1 MRLREAAHAQLI
13 FSFRKIL
20 KPLIRILLRAGVPYL
35 EFREVIKG
43 AYVEAAV
50 RDGIRGHKGQITR
63 AMLSDYTGVSL
74 ADVSR
79 FIDDDSLLAPPQ
91 TTNEAIITEVLHI
104 WCTDSFYLG
113 PYGMPLELDLEET
126 PGRNLTTLIY
136 QADPTADPQ
145 VILNDMVEYG
155 IVKQVGTRHY
165 RATSRSN
172 LYTDIMTPQA
182 LEYFGRTITDLAN
195 TLEHNIGAPAAG
207 KRLQR
212 SVVADGGMPEY
223 ALPEFEAL
231 LKDKV
236 QKLLV
241 DIDDWLSANK
251 AHWVEP
257 GRTVHTGLTVFHYIA
272 QPYEHTPLSA
282 LQPRN
287 RSTDRFQAWV
297 GHPEKLDPSEK
308 VPDPLEN

>member
-1 MRLREAAHAQLI
+1 MRLREAARAQLI

-20 KPLIRILLRAGVPYL
+20 KPLIRILLRAGIPYL
-35 EFREVIKG
+35 EFREVIQG

-50 RDGIRGHKGQITR
+50 RDGIRGHKGPITR

-74 ADVSR
+74 ADVNR
-79 FIDDDSLLAPPQ
+79 FVDDDSLLAPPQ
-91 TTNEAIITEVLHI
+91 STNEAIITEVLHI

-136 QADPTADPQ
+136 QADPTADPR

-155 IVKQVGTRHY
+155 IVKQVGAHHY

-182 LEYFGRTITDLAN
+182 LEYFGRTVTDLAN
-195 TLEHNIGAPAAG
+195 TLEHNIGAAASA

-257 GRTVHTGLTVFHYIA
+257 GRVVHTGLTVFHYIT
-272 QPYEHTPLSA
+272 QPYEHIPLSA
-282 LQPRN
+282 LQPADKRV
-287 RSTDRFQAWV
+287 DQFAAWI
-297 GHPEKLDPSEK
+297 GSPEKIQRAESL
-308 VPDPLEN
+308 PD

>member
-1 MRLREAAHAQLI
+1 MRLREAARAQLI

-50 RDGIRGHKGQITR
+50 RDGIRGHKGHITR

-74 ADVSR
+74 ADVNR

-136 QADPTADPQ
+136 KADPTADPK
-145 VILNDMVEYG
+145 VILKDMVEYG
-155 IVKQVGTRHY
+155 IVKEVGTRHY

-195 TLEHNIGAPAAG
+195 TLEHNIGAAPAA

-251 AHWVEP
+251 PHWVEP
-257 GRTVHTGLTVFHYIA
+257 GRIIHTGLTTYHYIT
-272 QPYEHTPLSA
+272 QTSDHTPLSA
-282 LQPRN
+282 LQPRD
-287 RSTDRFQAWV
+287 RRLDRFQAWV
-297 GHPEKLDPSEK
+297 GTPESPPKASLKD
-308 VPDPLEN
+308 

>member
-1 MRLREAAHAQLI
+1 MRLREAARAQLI

-20 KPLIRILLRAGVPYL
+20 KPLIRILLRAGIPYL

-50 RDGIRGHKGQITR
+50 RDGIRGHKGPITR

-79 FIDDDSLLAPPQ
+79 FIDDDGLLAPPQ
-91 TTNEAIITEVLHI
+91 QTNEAIITEVLHI

-136 QADPTADPQ
+136 QADPTADPRI
-145 VILNDMVEYG
+145 ILNDMVEYG
-155 IVKQVGTRHY
+155 IVKQVGARHY

-195 TLEHNIGAPAAG
+195 TLEHNIGASPSG

-257 GRTVHTGLTVFHYIA
+257 GRVVHTGLTVFHYIA
-272 QPYEHTPLSA
+272 QPYEHIPLSA
-282 LQPRN
+282 LQPQDKRV
-287 RSTDRFQAWV
+287 DRFVAWV
-297 GHPEKLDPSEK
+297 GSPEKSTGLDHSRTI
-308 VPDPLEN
+308 

>member
-1 MRLREAAHAQLI
+1 
-13 FSFRKIL
+13 
-20 KPLIRILLRAGVPYL
+20 
-35 EFREVIKG
+35 
-43 AYVEAAV
+43 V

-79 FIDDDSLLAPPQ
+79 FIDDDALLAPPQ

-136 QADPTADPQ
+136 QADSTADPQ

-251 AHWVEP
+251 THWVEP

-287 RSTDRFQAWV
+287 RLIDRFQAWV
-297 GHPEKLDPSEK
+297 GTPEKLEAGAK
-308 VPDPLEN
+308 APDSKDS

>member
-20 KPLIRILLRAGVPYL
+20 KPLIRILLRAGIPYL

-74 ADVSR
+74 ADVGR

-104 WCTDSFYLG
+104 WCTDSYYLG

-136 QADPTADPQ
+136 QADSTADPQ

-287 RSTDRFQAWV
+287 RLLDKFHAWV
-297 GHPEKLDPSEK
+297 GVPEKLPKSDQQPE
-308 VPDPLEN
+308 L

>member
-1 MRLREAAHAQLI
+1 
-13 FSFRKIL
+13 
-20 KPLIRILLRAGVPYL
+20 
-35 EFREVIKG
+35 
-43 AYVEAAV
+43 
-50 RDGIRGHKGQITR
+50 
-63 AMLSDYTGVSL
+63 VSL
-74 ADVSR
+74 ADVNR

-91 TTNEAIITEVLHI
+91 ATNEAIITEVLHI

-136 QADPTADPQ
+136 QADPTADPK

-195 TLEHNIGAPAAG
+195 TLEHNIGAGPSG

-257 GRTVHTGLTVFHYIA
+257 GRVVHTGLTVFHYIA
-272 QPYEHTPLSA
+272 QPYEHIPLSA
-282 LQPRN
+282 VQPRDK
-287 RSTDRFQAWV
+287 RIDRFAAWV
-297 GHPEKLDPSEK
+297 GSPEKLRKETAPEG
-308 VPDPLEN
+308 

>member
-1 MRLREAAHAQLI
+1 MRLREAARAQLI

-20 KPLIRILLRAGVPYL
+20 KPLIRILLRAGIPYL

-50 RDGIRGHKGQITR
+50 RDGIRGHKGPITR

-74 ADVSR
+74 ADVNR

-126 PGRNLTTLIY
+126 AGRNLTTLIY
-136 QADPTADPQ
+136 QADPTADPK
-145 VILNDMVEYG
+145 VILSDMVEYG
-155 IVKQVGTRHY
+155 IVKQVGAHHY

-195 TLEHNIGAPAAG
+195 TLEHNIGAPSSA

-241 DIDDWLSANK
+241 DVDDWLSANK

-257 GRTVHTGLTVFHYIA
+257 GRVVHTGLTAYHYIT
-272 QPYEHTPLSA
+272 QSYEHIPLSA
-282 LQPRN
+282 LQPQDAN
-287 RSTDRFQAWV
+287 KDRFRAWL
-297 GHPEKLDPSEK
+297 GTPEVDSGLDRG
-308 VPDPLEN
+308 LEARQ